1 MFKFQGYVRREKKE
15 QVVKKKIFFF
25 NTKLLT
31 NLNTHQHGEQRK

>member
-15 QVVKKKIFFF
+15 QVVKFLFFFF

-31 NLNTHQHGEQRK
+31 KS

>member
-15 QVVKKKIFFF
+15 QVVKKKFFF

-31 NLNTHQHGEQRK
+31 NPNTHQHGEQRK

>member
-15 QVVKKKIFFF
+15 QVVKKIFF

-31 NLNTHQHGEQRK
+31 NPNTHQHGEQRK